1 MCVNYSYVWVDGE
14 NQMSMHSLVDIPWLS
29 DNSSYTVME
38 ILELSGSE
46 STLNIAGIG
55 PCVQEAL
62 RDMGID
68 TVAQLVDYCREWG
81 HPSVLKTASRFC
93 VDVLIFKLVWN
104 SGLSSQMGDL
114 LTTSREK

>member
-55 PCVQEAL
+55 PRVQEVL

-68 TVAQLVDYCREWG
+68 TVAQLVDYCRERG

-93 VDVLIFKLVWN
+93 VDVLIFRLVWD
-104 SGLSSQMGDL
+104 SGLSSQMGDR